1 MTRRTLNALRFAMAA
16 AAGTICLFINDNMS
30 SAQRPSLITQAD
42 AEIGQ
47 PWTAMSGAGVARRH
61 ARRAYY
67 RNAGYYGA
75 YTAGYRLRQSQLRLR
90 TPNAAAALLQR
101 RLGLD
106 LVRNA
111 IATP

>member
-30 SAQRPSLITQAD
+30 SAQRSNLITQAD

-67 RNAGYYGA
+67 CNAGYYGA
-75 YTAGYRLRQSQLRLR
+75 YTAGYPAGYYGGYANYSHVTGR
-90 TPNAAAALLQR
+90 TLLPRYYNAGWAW
-101 RLGLD
+101 
-106 LVRNA
+106 
-111 IATP
+111 IW